1 MKRPLALTIIAW
13 MAIIG
18 GGLQILGSLGLVGIG
33 SLSIFIGPTGAL
45 EGAVLLGWGFPV
57 WTGIVLVLLGA
68 VGLVFGLGALAEASW
83 SWMMGIFLYGLNLAV
98 GIALIATLGIQATPV
113 YIALLSA
120 VVLGYLFTAPVRA
133 ALGHP
138 AGGMSGQTPHAV

>member
-33 SLSIFIGPTGAL
+33 SFGVLIGPTGAL
-45 EGAVLLGWGFPV
+45 EGAILLGLGFET
-57 WTGIVLVLLGA
+57 WTGIVLIVLGA
-68 VGLVFGLGALAEASW
+68 LGLVFGLGALAQERW
-83 SWMMGIFLYGLNLAV
+83 SWVMGIVLYGLNLVAGV
-98 GIALIATLGIQATPV
+98 ALLVTLGIHATPV
-113 YIALLSA
+113 YFSILSA
-120 VVLGYLFTAPVRA
+120 VILGYMFTAPVRE

-138 AGGMSGQTPHAV
+138 GGGMSGQAPHAV